1 MLIWRELLT
10 YAMLFGIADQV
21 AEQMKALYPQI
32 SAELTDYS
40 GSMATAYSYHYL
52 LYSNMKKAE
61 EQREQEKRSGGG
73 GGFASFGGG
82 GGSIGGGSGGGT
94 R

>member
-1 MLIWRELLT
+1 MT

-21 AEQMKALYPQI
+21 AEQMRELYPQI

-40 GSMATAYSYHYL
+40 GSMSTAYSYHYL
-52 LYSNMKKAE
+52 LYSNMRQAE
-61 EQREQEKRSGGG
+61 QRREQEKRSGGG
-73 GGFASFGGG
+73 GGFASLGGG
-82 GGSIGGGSGGGT
+82 GGSIGGTSGGGT

>member
-1 MLIWRELLT
+1 MPIWRELLS

-21 AEQMKALYPQI
+21 AEQMKELYPALSDQ
-32 SAELTDYS
+32 LTDYS
-40 GSMATAYSYHYL
+40 QSMVTAYSYHYL
-52 LYSNMKKAE
+52 LYSNMKQAE

-73 GGFASFGGG
+73 GSM
-82 GGSIGGGSGGGT
+82 GGGSGGGT